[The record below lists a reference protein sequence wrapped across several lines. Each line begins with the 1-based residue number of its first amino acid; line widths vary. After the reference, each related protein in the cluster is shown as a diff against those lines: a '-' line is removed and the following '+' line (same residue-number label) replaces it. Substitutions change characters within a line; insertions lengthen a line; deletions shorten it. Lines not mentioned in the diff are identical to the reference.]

1 MTYLAEAAH
10 HLLYER
16 AHGSDV
22 DYLELISVDRSVFV
36 DVFSDLSQHRQQ
48 RHVRLS
54 CTLKKTTTNK
64 KLLE

>member
-10 HLLYER
+10 HLLDER

-22 DYLELISVDRSVFV
+22 DDLELISVDRSVFV

-54 CTLKKTTTNK
+54 CALKKNK
-64 KLLE
+64 I